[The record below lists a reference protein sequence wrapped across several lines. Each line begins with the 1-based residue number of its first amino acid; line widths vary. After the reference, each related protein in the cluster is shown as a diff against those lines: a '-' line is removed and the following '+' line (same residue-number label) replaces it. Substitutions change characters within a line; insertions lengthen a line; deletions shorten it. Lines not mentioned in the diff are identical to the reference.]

1 MRPFR
6 SGAAF
11 WTTFLP
17 TVLNLSAFM
26 SVPSPS
32 ALARAAVRTFVPFGG
47 PTLVTHVRN
56 HRALNAAPPP
66 MPDLTERDRV
76 LVIAPH
82 PDDEILCCGGILARA
97 SARGIAARVA
107 FVTNGDGSRT
117 GQIFKTLRQPLARD
131 NDLFSIAQHRQIE
144 ALDALQ
150 KVGIGEAD
158 ADFLGFPDG
167 GLTAITRMQGD
178 EIYWAPTTR
187 RNHVAYPRAYAPGA
201 RYLRGVLLD
210 LMTKIIGDFAPTLIL
225 TGHHLDTHPDHAA
238 TYPLAVAASERAG
251 LKAAPR
257 IGQYLVHYGIWPVPN
272 GLHADQPIAPP
283 AALLKRDWQ
292 SLALSPD
299 EIAAKL
305 AALECYDSQL
315 VSLPRYL
322 RAFVRR
328 NEIFEM
334 S

>member
-1 MRPFR
+1 
-6 SGAAF
+6 
-11 WTTFLP
+11 
-17 TVLNLSAFM
+17 M

-32 ALARAAVRTFVPFGG
+32 ALARATVRTFVPFGG
-47 PTLVTHVRN
+47 PTLVSHVRN
-56 HRALNAAPPP
+56 HRALDVNLPPLS
-66 MPDLTERDRV
+66 DLTENDRV

-82 PDDEILCCGGILARA
+82 PDDEILCCGGVLARA
-97 SARGIAARVA
+97 AARGIAARVA

-144 ALDALQ
+144 ALNALS
-150 KVGIGEAD
+150 KVGIGEED
-158 ADFLGFPDG
+158 AEFLGFPDG
-167 GLTAITRMQGD
+167 GLTAIACMRDD

-201 RYLRGVLLD
+201 RYRRQELLD
-210 LMTKIIGDFAPTLIL
+210 LMTRLINEFEPTLIF

-238 TYPLAVAASERAG
+238 TYPLAVAASRRAN
-251 LKAAPR
+251 LKTAPR
-257 IGQYLVHYGIWPVPN
+257 IGQYLVHFGIWPVPN
-272 GLHADQPIAPP
+272 GLHADENIAPP
-283 AALLKRDWQ
+283 AALLKRNWH
-292 SLALSPD
+292 SLVLTPE

-305 AALECYDSQL
+305 SALECYQSQL
-315 VSLPRYL
+315 ISLPHYL

-328 NEIFEM
+328 NEIFDL

>member
-1 MRPFR
+1 
-6 SGAAF
+6 
-11 WTTFLP
+11 
-17 TVLNLSAFM
+17 M

-56 HRALNAAPPP
+56 HRALDVKLPIL
-66 MPDLTERDRV
+66 PDLTENDRV

-97 SARGIAARVA
+97 SARGIAAKIA

-117 GQIFKTLRQPLARD
+117 GQIFKTLREPWARD

-144 ALDALQ
+144 ALNALSQ
-150 KVGIGEAD
+150 VGIGEAD
-158 ADFLGFPDG
+158 AEFFGFPDG
-167 GLTAITRMQGD
+167 GLTAITKMRAD

-201 RYLRGVLLD
+201 RYRRAELLD
-210 LMTKIIGDFAPTLIL
+210 LMTKLIADFAPTLIL

-238 TYPLAVAASERAG
+238 TYPLALAAIECAN
-251 LKAAPR
+251 LKSAPR
-257 IGQYLVHYGIWPVPN
+257 VGQYLVHFGIWPVPN
-272 GLHADQPIAPP
+272 GLHTEKNIAPP
-283 AALLKRDWQ
+283 AALLKRNWQ
-292 SLALSPD
+292 TLPLDSD
-299 EIAAKL
+299 EIAAKG

-315 VSLPRYL
+315 ISLPRYL

>member
-1 MRPFR
+1 M
-6 SGAAF
+6 
-11 WTTFLP
+11 L
-17 TVLNLSAFM
+17 
-26 SVPSPS
+26 SPS

-47 PTLVTHVRN
+47 PTLVAHVRN
-56 HRALNAAPPP
+56 HRALSIATPPL
-66 MPDLTERDRV
+66 PDLNQNDRV
-76 LVIAPH
+76 LIIAPH

-97 SARGIAARVA
+97 AARGIAAKVA

-117 GQIFKTLRQPLARD
+117 GQIFKTLREPWARD

-144 ALDALQ
+144 ALDALS
-150 KVGIGEAD
+150 KIGIGEAD
-158 ADFLGFPDG
+158 AEFFGFPDG
-167 GLTAITRMQGD
+167 GLTAISRMRDD

-201 RYLRGVLLD
+201 RYHRQELLD
-210 LMTKIIGDFAPTLIL
+210 LTTKLIGEFAPTLIL

-238 TYPLAVAASERAG
+238 TYPLAVAASRRAN
-251 LKAAPR
+251 LKTAPR
-257 IGQYLVHYGIWPVPN
+257 IGQYLVHFGIWPVPN
-272 GLHADQPIAPP
+272 GLHLNQPIAPP
-283 AALLKRDWQ
+283 AALLKRNWRT
-292 SLALSPD
+292 LALNSD